1 MSRDISKLNGVGF
14 STIEDIKVP
23 VMMGMKPKYSDLVF
37 ELNNLIEEFK
47 KAKTFAA
54 EFNVFLTKLVTD
66 NVGLRLSNDPKL
78 FKKLQY
84 DIWEFR
90 TIYAG
95 IQIRL
100 LAFWDKTDNKE
111 TLVIA
116 THGFVKKVDNV
127 PGNEIKRAVRIK
139 NKYFNNKLAK
149 K

>member
-1 MSRDISKLNGVGF
+1 MR
-14 STIEDIKVP
+14 
-23 VMMGMKPKYSDLVF
+23 YF
-37 ELNNLIEEFK
+37 ETRFLDEVD
-47 KAKTFAA
+47 
-54 EFNVFLTKLVTD
+54 VFLAKLDPKTVRKIIYNIDLAEQT
-66 NVGLRLSNDPKL
+66 NDPKL

-84 DIWEFR
+84 DIWKFR

>member
-1 MSRDISKLNGVGF
+1 MR
-14 STIEDIKVP
+14 
-23 VMMGMKPKYSDLVF
+23 YF
-37 ELNNLIEEFK
+37 ETRFLDEVD
-47 KAKTFAA
+47 
-54 EFNVFLTKLVTD
+54 VFLAKLDPKTVRKIIYNIDLAEQT
-66 NVGLRLSNDPKL
+66 NDPKL

>member
-1 MSRDISKLNGVGF
+1 MR
-14 STIEDIKVP
+14 
-23 VMMGMKPKYSDLVF
+23 YF
-37 ELNNLIEEFK
+37 ETRFLDEVD
-47 KAKTFAA
+47 
-54 EFNVFLTKLVTD
+54 VFLAKLDPKTVRKIIYNIDLAEQT
-66 NVGLRLSNDPKL
+66 NDPKL

-84 DIWEFR
+84 DIWEFM

>member
-1 MSRDISKLNGVGF
+1 MR
-14 STIEDIKVP
+14 
-23 VMMGMKPKYSDLVF
+23 YF
-37 ELNNLIEEFK
+37 ETRFLDEVD
-47 KAKTFAA
+47 
-54 EFNVFLTKLVTD
+54 VFLAKLDPKTVRKIIYNIDLAEQT
-66 NVGLRLSNDPKL
+66 NDPKL

-149 K
+149 E